1 MLPNLKNNDGKKRA
15 RGMDRVIFH
24 LSSKC
29 EALSSNLRERQRD
42 RDRERERERERRK
55 ASFSRSG
62 KRPSVREAG
71 KKRKD

>member
-42 RDRERERERERRK
+42 RDREREREREREEK
-55 ASFSRSG
+55 G
-62 KRPSVREAG
+62 
-71 KKRKD
+71 

>member
-42 RDRERERERERRK
+42 RDREREREREEK
-55 ASFSRSG
+55 G
-62 KRPSVREAG
+62 
-71 KKRKD
+71 